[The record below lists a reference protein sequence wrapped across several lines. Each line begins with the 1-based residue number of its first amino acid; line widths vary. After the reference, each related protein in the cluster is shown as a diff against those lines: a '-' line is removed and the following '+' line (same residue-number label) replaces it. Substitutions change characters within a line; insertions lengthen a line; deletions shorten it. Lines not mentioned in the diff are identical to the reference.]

1 MADLKHIFENVE
13 IHDKRCVAPR
23 PRARGPG
30 AAAAP
35 RAVPWQGR
43 KAHNLPCPA
52 PRHAQTANPT
62 VKLLST
68 HER

>member
-1 MADLKHIFENVE
+1 MAGLKHIFENVE

-35 RAVPWQGR
+35 GEPWRGR
-43 KAHNLPCPA
+43 EAQNLTCPA
-52 PRHAQTANPT
+52 PNHANTA
-62 VKLLST
+62 
-68 HER
+68 